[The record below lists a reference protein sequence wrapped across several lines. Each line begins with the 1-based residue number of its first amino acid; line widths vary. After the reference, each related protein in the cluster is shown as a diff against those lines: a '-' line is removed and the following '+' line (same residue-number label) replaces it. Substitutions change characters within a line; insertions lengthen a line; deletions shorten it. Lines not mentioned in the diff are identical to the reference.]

1 MRLLILLGGLLAAPA
16 IAQVVGQPVDYE
28 VDGQS
33 FRGYVAYDTRWTT
46 PRPGVLVVHEW
57 WGHNAYARQRAN
69 MLAGEG
75 FVAMALDMYGE
86 GRNTGHPEQAKAFMQ
101 AVTQQQGAVARRFEA
116 ARALLAS
123 RPGVRNDDIA
133 AIGYCFGGGVVLNLA
148 RQGVDLDGV
157 VSFHGS
163 LGTENPAQAGDRVT
177 PMLVLNGEADPFV
190 PPAQVK
196 AFREEMRAAGA
207 DLTYVGYPGIQHS
220 FTNPGADAVGAEYGL
235 PLAYD
240 RAADEDSWS
249 RALAFLRQRFDD

>member
-16 IAQVVGQPVDYE
+16 FAQVVGQPVDYE

-157 VSFHGS
+157 VSFHGLFNAPEVGKADRIKTKILALHGWDDPMAEPDS
-163 LGTENPAQAGDRVT
+163 VVGFAKEMSEAQADWRLHAYGGT
-177 PMLVLNGEADPFV
+177 KHA
-190 PPAQVK
+190 
-196 AFREEMRAAGA
+196 
-207 DLTYVGYPGIQHS
+207 
-220 FTNPGADAVGAEYGL
+220 FTNPNANDPDLGTVYNEKSAD
-235 PLAYD
+235 LAWKAMRD
-240 RAADEDSWS
+240 
-249 RALAFLRQRFDD
+249 FLSECFA